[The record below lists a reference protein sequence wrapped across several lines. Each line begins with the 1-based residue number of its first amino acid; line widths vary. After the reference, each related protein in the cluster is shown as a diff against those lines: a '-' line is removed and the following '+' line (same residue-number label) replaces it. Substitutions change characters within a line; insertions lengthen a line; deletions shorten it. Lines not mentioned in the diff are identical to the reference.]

1 MGAFLAFDND
11 AGSIVMSDSAIDG
24 NTVTASS
31 KTGPVSIEG
40 GGLTNAG
47 SLDLR
52 DVEVKGNSADAE
64 GDGGLNQGA
73 GIWNG
78 EPFGAGNT
86 PPPQLTLANTSV
98 TKNVLTG
105 SAGVTLQG
113 GGLFTLGFPISLT
126 DSRIDKN
133 VPDQCFGC

>member
-1 MGAFLAFDND
+1 
-11 AGSIVMSDSAIDG
+11 
-24 NTVTASS
+24 
-31 KTGPVSIEG
+31 
-40 GGLTNAG
+40 
-47 SLDLR
+47 
-52 DVEVKGNSADAE
+52 
-64 GDGGLNQGA
+64 
-73 GIWNG
+73 
-78 EPFGAGNT
+78 
-86 PPPQLTLANTSV
+86 V